1 MKLKELRAFGLR
13 SRSNSPSRVVAARA
27 RRAGA
32 ITTFPYCWALGTILH
47 IGVLKGDDR
56 AGRDI
61 VLVNDILER

>member
-1 MKLKELRAFGLR
+1 
-13 SRSNSPSRVVAARA
+13 VAARA

-47 IGVLKGDDR
+47 IGVLEGDDR
-56 AGRDI
+56 DGRDI